1 MFRKKSPPSAS
12 AGTYIIPMSERRIV
26 KANPHAIPLMLDIVE
41 STAFLP
47 GGDRLRA
54 RFVEMLSSQAA
65 TQMSFGSCEYYVAFE
80 DHFPFGFVGLAPLDD
95 CGELRGPFSI
105 ATISV
110 KGYGE
115 YLLSQIH
122 DMARSRELR
131 LLYALIPADAQ
142 KAQSFLVRNDFE
154 LISADSQFIK
164 RWRDGLLAD
173 APLETDTALL
183 ARLIEQEA

>member
-1 MFRKKSPPSAS
+1 MFPNKSSLPAS
-12 AGTYIIPMSERRIV
+12 ERTYIIPMSERRIV

-47 GGDRLRA
+47 GGDQFRA

-65 TQMSFGSCEYYVAFE
+65 TQMSFGGCDYYLAFE

-95 CGELRGPFSI
+95 CGELRGPFLYRDYLGQ
-105 ATISV
+105 
-110 KGYGE
+110 GYGE

-122 DMARSRELR
+122 DLARDRELR
-131 LLYALIPADAQ
+131 LLYALTPADAQ

-154 LISADSQFIK
+154 LISTDSQFIK
-164 RWRDGLLAD
+164 RWRDGLLAET
-173 APLETDTALL
+173 ALETDTALL
-183 ARLIEQEA
+183 ARLIERET

>member
-1 MFRKKSPPSAS
+1 MFLEKSQLSAS
-12 AGTYIIPMSERRIV
+12 SGTYIIPMPERRLV

-47 GGDRLRA
+47 GGDQLRA

-65 TQMSFGSCEYYVAFE
+65 TQMSFGGCEYYLAFE

-95 CGELRGPFSI
+95 CGELRGPFLYRDYLGQ
-105 ATISV
+105 
-110 KGYGE
+110 GYGE

-122 DMARSRELR
+122 DMARDRELR

-142 KAQSFLVRNDFE
+142 KALNLLIRNGFDLVSTDP
-154 LISADSQFIK
+154 QFIK

-173 APLETDTALL
+173 ACLVTGTALL
-183 ARLIEQEA
+183 ARLVERVT

>member
-1 MFRKKSPPSAS
+1 MFPKKSPPPVS

-54 RFVEMLSSQAA
+54 EFVEMLSSEAA
-65 TQMSFGSCEYYVAFE
+65 TQSSFGSCEYYIAFE

-95 CGELRGPFSI
+95 CGEVRGPFLYRDYLGQ
-105 ATISV
+105 
-110 KGYGE
+110 GYGE

-142 KAQSFLVRNDFE
+142 KAQSFLVRNGFE
-154 LISADSQFIK
+154 LISTDSQFIR

-173 APLETDTALL
+173 ACLETGTALL
-183 ARLIEQEA
+183 AQLVEHET